1 MSPVAYRRRRARV
14 RSMEPAENDA
24 RWDEY
29 TLANLGDGHPLSWL
43 IEVWRYHEP
52 LYSELQRVLPEG
64 GRVLEVGAGGGPN
77 LLWLAAHGYQAVG
90 VEYRPKVVA
99 AAREVA
105 EMLSMDVAYHAG
117 DAFDLSAYRGL
128 DAVFS
133 VGMIEHWPYDDSVRA
148 IREQAACARTVLV
161 AIPTPYTRFGAGV
174 TDERFY
180 SRREFA
186 ELLCAAG
193 LHNVRVLGYG
203 DVPGTIGRASRSIIP
218 DIPYRRLFLRHLRWP
233 SSSLLGVGTSSAP

>member
-1 MSPVAYRRRRARV
+1 MH
-14 RSMEPAENDA
+14 PAENDA

-52 LYSELQRVLPEG
+52 LYRELQRVVPEG
-64 GRVLEVGAGGGPN
+64 GRILEVGAGGGPN
-77 LLWLAAHGYQAVG
+77 LLWLAAHGYEAVG

-105 EMLSMDVAYHAG
+105 ETLGVHVPYQEG
-117 DAFDLSAYRGL
+117 DAFDLSAHRNF

-133 VGMIEHWPYDDSVRA
+133 VGMIEHWSSDDSVRA

-186 ELLCAAG
+186 GLLRAAG
-193 LHNVRVLGYG
+193 LRDVRVFGYG
-203 DVPGTIGRASRSIIP
+203 DVPGTIGRVSRCIIP
-218 DIPYRRLFLRHLRWP
+218 DIPYRRLCLRHLAWP
-233 SSSLLGVGTSSAP
+233 SSSLVGVGVSSAS

>member
-1 MSPVAYRRRRARV
+1 
-14 RSMEPAENDA
+14 MEAAENDA

-29 TLANLGDGHPLSWL
+29 TLTNLGGGHPLSWL
-43 IEVWRYHEP
+43 TEVWRYHEP
-52 LYSELQRVLPEG
+52 LYRELQRVVPEG
-64 GRVLEVGAGGGPN
+64 GRILEVGTGGGPN
-77 LLWLAAHGYQAVG
+77 LLWLAAHGYQAAG

-105 EMLSMDVAYHAG
+105 ETLSVDVAYHTG
-117 DAFDLSAYRGL
+117 DAFDLSEYRDF

-133 VGMIEHWPYDDSVRA
+133 VGMIEHWPYADSLRA

-180 SRREFA
+180 SKREFA

-193 LHNVRVLGYG
+193 LRHVRVFGYG
-203 DVPGTIGRASRSIIP
+203 DVAGIIGRISRSVIP

-233 SSSLLGVGTSSAP
+233 SSSLVGIGTSLASCAANPDLR